1 MGIVPSVQHTTHA
14 IGRHLDSALGDLGV
28 SQGEAHVLFAL
39 AAGPAPVARLAEVV
53 GVKRSTLTNIL
64 DRLESKRLARREIN
78 PADRRS
84 FVVRPTPAGRRA
96 ARKIADA
103 FAAVDAKLA
112 QETTGHERRSFH
124 SVLAKLEEL
133 L

>member
-1 MGIVPSVQHTTHA
+1 VLSV
-14 IGRHLDSALGDLGV
+14 
-28 SQGEAHVLFAL
+28 L
-39 AAGPAPVARLAEVV
+39 AAGPAPVARLAETV

-64 DRLESKRLARREIN
+64 DRLESHGLARREIN

-96 ARKIADA
+96 ARKIADT

-112 QETTGHERRSFH
+112 QETTVRERRSFQ
-124 SVLAKLEEL
+124 SVLGKLEEL

>member
-1 MGIVPSVQHTTHA
+1 MGIISSVQHATHM
-14 IGRHLDSALGDLGV
+14 IGRHLESALDDLGV
-28 SQGEAHVLFAL
+28 SQGEAHVLSVL
-39 AAGPAPVARLAEVV
+39 AAGPAPITRLAETV

-64 DRLESKRLARREIN
+64 DRLESHALAHREIN

-84 FVVRPTPAGRRA
+84 FVVRPTPAGKRA
-96 ARKIADA
+96 ARKIAEA

-112 QETTGHERRSFH
+112 RETTAHERRSFH
-124 SVLAKLEEL
+124 SVLTKLEEL